1 MLKFQKFEGLVAAPF
16 TPMDSKGNLF
26 DELIPEYYD
35 FLAENGVAGAFING
49 STGEGPSLTQKEKY
63 LQAEKWAQCL
73 KSDGRVRVINM
84 VGGTSYREC
93 MENAVFSKE
102 TGLSAIAVVAP
113 YYFKPPDPGALA
125 EFVALTGESVPEM
138 PVYFYHIPVL
148 TGVKM
153 PMLEFLKKITNMLP
167 NFAGLKY
174 TDEDLMDFMSCINFG
189 GGIYDML
196 YGRDEC
202 MLAALALGCRGFVGS
217 TYNYAAPLYNA
228 LIKAFNEG
236 DIKKARE
243 LQQKSID
250 MIYLLDKYGG
260 MVTGK
265 AYMKLA
271 GFDFG
276 KFRPPVRGMTDE
288 CFNAF
293 REDVRL
299 LDMDQLFSKK

>member
-1 MLKFQKFEGLVAAPF
+1 
-16 TPMDSKGNLF
+16 
-26 DELIPEYYD
+26 
-35 FLAENGVAGAFING
+35 
-49 STGEGPSLTQKEKY
+49 
-63 LQAEKWAQCL
+63 
-73 KSDGRVRVINM
+73 
-84 VGGTSYREC
+84 
-93 MENAVFSKE
+93 
-102 TGLSAIAVVAP
+102 
-113 YYFKPPDPGALA
+113 
-125 EFVALTGESVPEM
+125 
-138 PVYFYHIPVL
+138 
-148 TGVKM
+148 
-153 PMLEFLKKITNMLP
+153 MLEFLKKITNMLP